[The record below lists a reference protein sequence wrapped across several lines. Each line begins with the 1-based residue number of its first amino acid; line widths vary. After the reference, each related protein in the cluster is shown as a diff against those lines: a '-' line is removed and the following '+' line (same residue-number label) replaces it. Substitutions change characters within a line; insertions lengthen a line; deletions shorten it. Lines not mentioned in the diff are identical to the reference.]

1 MAILYLGFFFPFFFI
16 GRYLPCGQ
24 MSEPGGSFKLRVGD
38 EGTQRMV
45 EGKVDLG
52 SYVDEEISSSS
63 FEDIPSQVDSAG
75 VIKWLRSVGEARA
88 NSFWKRYSFP
98 PNVWVSFPSSR
109 PHFADCTEEDREGM
123 NFMYWSKVHI
133 SEGLRYPYHH

>member
-1 MAILYLGFFFPFFFI
+1 
-16 GRYLPCGQ
+16 

-38 EGTQRMV
+38 EGTQTMV

-52 SYVDEEISSSS
+52 SYVNEEISSSS
-63 FEDIPSQVDSAG
+63 FEDIPSRVDSAG

-98 PNVWVSFPSSR
+98 PRLYRGRMRGDELYVLVKGSHKR
-109 PHFADCTEEDREGM
+109 RV
-123 NFMYWSKVHI
+123 KVPLPPLVH
-133 SEGLRYPYHH
+133 